1 MSSTKV
7 DLAEYLFTRLRQIG
21 VKSVFGVP
29 GDFNLTTLDYVA
41 PAGLDWVGN
50 ANELNAGYAADG
62 YARIRGVSALVTT
75 GGVGELSTINAIAG
89 AYAEMAPVVHIVGTP
104 ATHIQGQGLC
114 MHHTLG
120 DGNFRLFADMAARV
134 TVAQTNLVDAD
145 TAASEIDR
153 CLRTCV
159 MESRPV
165 YIELPTNM
173 VKARVSRASLGKPL
187 DFSIETDEGFE
198 DTEADLILSKIYA
211 SKQPFI
217 LVDGFTSR
225 YGISA
230 EADELVRETGFPTST
245 TPFGK
250 GIVNESYSNFY
261 GIYAGIAGPQV
272 YMPWARGCDLV
283 LRLGPLNSDVNTFGF
298 STIPDP
304 KTSITFERDS
314 VDICGTRYQNIHVK
328 HLLRRVLSKLDRSS
342 LPKYTPTMDLG
353 DPKQILADLPPTA
366 DDEIIAHDTYWR
378 RMSNFFRPG
387 DIILTETGT
396 PSIGGRDFVLPPHTT
411 LINSSIWLSI
421 GYMLGACAGAAQAQR
436 DGMTTTMTD
445 EGLDVVETAKKG
457 RTILFEGDGSFQMT
471 AQAVSDM
478 IRNRLDVIIFL
489 INNDGYTIE
498 RWIHGMKADYNDCQP
513 WRYLESLDY
522 FGAPKDDPSYPVLTK
537 RAETWGEMNLILADP
552 TVQAGKGLTMVEVVM
567 GKEDAPDVLKKLV
580 ENVSRRS
587 SGEFERGPT
596 TRTGDKKEALVI
608 PTPDE
613 KAMKVAG

>member
-1 MSSTKV
+1 MASQI
-7 DLAEYLFTRLRQIG
+7 DLAEYLFRRIRQLG
-21 VKSVFGVP
+21 VKAVYGVP
-29 GDFNLTTLDYVA
+29 GDFNLTALDYIE

-62 YARIRGVSALVTT
+62 YARIRGISALVTT
-75 GGVGELSTINAIAG
+75 GGVGELSAINAIAG
-89 AYAEMAPVVHIVGTP
+89 AYAEMAPVIHIAGTP
-104 ATHIQGQGLC
+104 ATHIQESALS

-120 DGNFRLFADMAARV
+120 DGNFRLFPEMQAKV
-134 TVAQTNLVDAD
+134 TVAQANLTDPN
-145 TAASEIDR
+145 TAPAHIDR
-153 CLRTCV
+153 CLRACV
-159 MESRPV
+159 LESRPV

-173 VKARVSRASLGKPL
+173 TKARVSAAGLNQPL
-187 DFSIETDEGFE
+187 DISIATDEGFE
-198 DTEADLILSKIYA
+198 DTEVDLILGKIYA

-217 LVDGFTSR
+217 VVDGFTSR
-225 YGISA
+225 YGISE

-261 GIYAGIAGPQV
+261 GMYAGIAGPQV

-304 KTSITFERDS
+304 KIAITFERDS
-314 VDICGTRYQNIHVK
+314 VEICGTKYHNLHVK
-328 HLLRRVLSKLDRSS
+328 QLLRRVLSKLDKDR
-342 LPKYTPTMDLG
+342 LPRYQPTMDLG
-353 DPKQILADLPPTA
+353 DPRQQLKELPPTMES
-366 DDEIIAHDTYWR
+366 EIIEQDTYWQ

-396 PSIGGRDFVLPPHTT
+396 PSVGGRDFVLPPHTT

-436 DGMTTTMTD
+436 EMVA
-445 EGLDVVETAKKG
+445 EGLREQG

-471 AQAVSDM
+471 AQVMSDI
-478 IRNRLDVIIFL
+478 IRNRLDVTIFL

-498 RWIHGMKADYNDCQP
+498 RWIHGMKAGYNDCQP
-513 WRYLESLDY
+513 WRYLESPSF
-522 FGAPKDDPSYPVLTK
+522 FGAPKDDPAYPVLTR
-537 RAETWGEMNLILADP
+537 RAETWGEMNRILAEP
-552 TVQAGKGLTMVEVVM
+552 QVQEGKGLTMIEVIM
-567 GKEDAPDVLKKLV
+567 AREDAPDVLKKLV
-580 ENVSRRS
+580 QNVSRRS
-587 SGEFERGPT
+587 SGEFDRPKAEV
-596 TRTGDKKEALVI
+596 LS
-608 PTPDE
+608 PDE

>member
-1 MSSTKV
+1 MSSKI
-7 DLAEYLFTRLRQIG
+7 DLAAYLFARVRQIG

-29 GDFNLTTLDYVA
+29 GDFNLTALDYVA

-50 ANELNAGYAADG
+50 ANELNAGYGADG

-120 DGNFRLFADMAARV
+120 DGNFRLFAEMAAKV
-134 TVAQTNLVDAD
+134 TVAQTNLVDAS
-145 TAASEIDR
+145 TAPSEIDR

-173 VKARVSRASLGKPL
+173 VKARVSSSSLEKPL

-225 YGISA
+225 YGISS

-261 GIYAGIAGPQV
+261 GIYAGIAGAQV

-304 KTSITFERDS
+304 KTSITFERNS
-314 VDICGTRYQNIHVK
+314 VDICGTKYHNLHVK
-328 HLLRRVLSKLDRSS
+328 HLLRRVLSKLDKSL

-353 DPKQILADLPPTA
+353 DPKQILADLPPTM
-366 DDEIIAHDTYWR
+366 DDEVIAHDTYWR
-378 RMSNFFRPG
+378 RMSSFFRPG
-387 DIILTETGT
+387 DVILTETGT
-396 PSIGGRDFVLPPHTT
+396 PSIGGRDFVLPAHTT

-436 DGMTTTMTD
+436 DMAA
-445 EGLDVVETAKKG
+445 EGLRQTRG
-457 RTILFEGDGSFQMT
+457 RTVLFEGDGSFQMT

-478 IRNRLDVIIFL
+478 IRNRLDVTIFL

-498 RWIHGMKADYNDCQP
+498 RWIHGMRAGYNDCQP
-513 WRYLESLDY
+513 WQYLESFDY
-522 FGAPKDDPSYPVLTK
+522 FGAPKDDPSYPVLTR
-537 RAETWGEMNLILADP
+537 RAETWGEMNRVLADP
-552 TVQAGKGLTMVEVVM
+552 KVQAGKGLTMIEVVM
-567 GKEDAPDVLKKLV
+567 GREDAPDVLKKLV

-587 SGEFERGPT
+587 SGEFERPANGGGA
-596 TRTGDKKEALVI
+596 GDRPEAL
-608 PTPDE
+608 TPDE